1 MKRKE
6 ATRRRCRVQRPVF
19 DGDNHY
25 YEAVDAFTRHLDP
38 RLGRRII
45 QWAEI
50 DGRKYHV
57 IGGKVNHGV
66 VNPTFDPIAK
76 AGAMSEY
83 FRGNPSGRSPME
95 FLRDRE
101 PIRPEYRD
109 RDARLQVMD
118 EQGVDKIWLFPTLG
132 VLYEQ
137 AHEARPRGVGIMFDA
152 FNRWLEEDWGFAY
165 ENRIFAAPYISL
177 ADVDAAVP
185 PARVRARPRRA
196 GDRDATGCP
205 DHRRSA
211 PVRPVTTTST
221 RSGRA

>member
-1 MKRKE
+1 MS
-6 ATRRRCRVQRPVF
+6 ALPNPDVPTPDGLVF

-38 RLGRRII
+38 RLGRRIV

-50 DGRKYHV
+50 DGRKYQV
-57 IGGKVNHGV
+57 IGGKVNHAV

-83 FRGNPSGRSPME
+83 FRGNPSGRTPME
-95 FLRDRE
+95 YLSDRE

-109 RDARLQVMD
+109 HDARLRVMD

-137 AHEARPRGVGIMFDA
+137 ALVDDPEGVGIMFDA

-165 ENRIFAAPYISL
+165 QNRIFAAPLLSL
-177 ADVDAAVP
+177 SDLAGALRDLEWALDRGARIITIRNGPAFTPQGMRSPAD
-185 PARVRARPRRA
+185 
-196 GDRDATGCP
+196 
-205 DHRRSA
+205 
-211 PVRPVTTTST
+211 PVFDPF
-221 RSGRA
+221 